1 MARTFLFRP
10 PDGDVMM
17 FKWLL
22 VPASILATISLA
34 VFVVADVE
42 RITLRSVAAGT
53 LLLACLVMLG
63 AGLFALYGRKRN

>member
-1 MARTFLFRP
+1 
-10 PDGDVMM
+10 MM

-22 VPASILATISLA
+22 VPASILAMISLA
-34 VFVVADVE
+34 VFVVADAE

-63 AGLFALYGRKRN
+63 AGLSALFGRKRH